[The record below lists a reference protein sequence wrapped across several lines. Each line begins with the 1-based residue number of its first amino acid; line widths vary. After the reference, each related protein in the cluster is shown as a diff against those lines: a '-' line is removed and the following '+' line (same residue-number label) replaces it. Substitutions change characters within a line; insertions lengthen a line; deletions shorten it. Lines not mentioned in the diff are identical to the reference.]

1 MFSLFFAPNQPPA
14 LPRPLRRLPSPPRL
28 LLRFAAAIAGIVCLA
43 SAHAL
48 PSFQQVRQD
57 FASSESL
64 LLDRNNAVIHRLRT
78 NPQVRRGQWVA
89 LSDISPALRV
99 AMVLSEDKRFYEHS
113 GVDWRAAGAAAWGN
127 LWNQRTR
134 GASTLTMQLV
144 GLVDDDLQRSKGRR
158 TLLQKF
164 GQAAAAQM
172 LDAKWQ
178 KDEILEAYLNLVPY
192 RGELVGIDALS
203 HTLFAKAAHGMD
215 EREAA
220 IAAALVRAPNASPK
234 AVAQRACGVLAQM
247 QKTRPTPL
255 LCDTLSLF
263 ATGVMQRKAWSPS
276 DGIAPHMAQRL
287 LASSSNKAANNAG
300 NKAASSTSKTPASPQ
315 PQTQPRI
322 IRSTLSAPLQRFA
335 TAQLQQTMHELAG
348 RNVRDGAV
356 LVLDN
361 ATGDILAW
369 VGAAPTTS
377 SAPHVDYVTAQ
388 RQPGSTLKPFLYAQA
403 IAERRLTAASLLD
416 DSAAAIAT
424 QNGLYVPQDYDRKFR
439 GWVSVRL
446 ALASSL
452 NVPAVRTIGMVG
464 VNHFAAQLQKMGIA
478 LPHTG
483 DFYGHSLALGSPE
496 MSLLQLAN
504 AYRTLAN
511 AGQYSPV
518 RMVLPEPASPHVPT
532 PKQALDA
539 RASYII
545 SHILS
550 DNNARIATFGNNSIL
565 HTRFWSAVKTG
576 TSKDMRDNWAIGY
589 SQHYTVA
596 VWVGNARGQAMWDVS
611 GTSGAA
617 PIWAAIMQHLHRSTP
632 SLPPAPPAGMVQT
645 TVQFAP
651 ANVANTAHAKNT
663 TTNATTSTRATR
675 TPHPQTARTGIIAS
689 PAIYEPSRKEWFISG
704 TEQTLFAQ
712 PASASNAGN
721 TANTSRAHTT
731 SATPSSAHIQSPTHG
746 TIIAIDPDI
755 PPKHQRLLLRA
766 DQPHVR
772 WQING
777 KPAGAGS
784 TAYWMPW
791 PGKHQITLHNLSGKT
806 LDTIQIEVRGAGVKD
821 AAASNAAAK
830 QGKRSTSNRR

>member
-1 MFSLFFAPNQPPA
+1 MRQ
-14 LPRPLRRLPSPPRL
+14 
-28 LLRFAAAIAGIVCLA
+28 LLRLAAAIACFLCLA

-48 PSFQQVRQD
+48 PSFEQVRQD

-64 LLDRNNAVIHRLRT
+64 LLDRNGAVIHRLRT

-89 LSDISPALRV
+89 LADISPALRV

-127 LWNQRTR
+127 LWNKKTR

-144 GLVDDDLQRSKGRR
+144 GLVDEDLQRSKGRR

-178 KDEILEAYLNLVPY
+178 KNEILEAYLNLVPY

-287 LASSSNKAANNAG
+287 LASSSNTSSNQSTNKAG

-315 PQTQPRI
+315 PQARV

-335 TAQLQQTMHELAG
+335 TEQLQQTMHELAG

-361 ATGDILAW
+361 ATGDVLAW

-377 SAPHVDYVTAQ
+377 SAPQVDYVTAQ

-416 DSAAAIAT
+416 DSSAAIAT

-464 VNHFAAQLQKMGIA
+464 VNRFAAQLQKMGIA

-511 AGQYSPV
+511 TGQFSPV
-518 RMVLPEPASPHVPT
+518 RMTLPEPANPASATGTTSPTAPKT
-532 PKQALDA
+532 AAKATATTQTTAPPATAPKQVLDA

-545 SHILS
+545 GHILS

-617 PIWAAIMQHLHRSTP
+617 PVWAAIMQHLHSSTP
-632 SLPPAPPAGMVQT
+632 SQPPTPPAGMVQT
-645 TVQFAP
+645 TVQFASP
-651 ANVANTAHAKNT
+651 NTNNSSKTAPRAGIISSLVAN
-663 TTNATTSTRATR
+663 
-675 TPHPQTARTGIIAS
+675 
-689 PAIYEPSRKEWFISG
+689 EPSRKEWFISG
-704 TEQTLFAQ
+704 TEQTQFLPPDSQ
-712 PASASNAGN
+712 NSRTNSA
-721 TANTSRAHTT
+721 H
-731 SATPSSAHIQSPTHG
+731 AHIQTPTNG
-746 TIIAIDPDI
+746 TIVAIDPDI
-755 PPKHQRLLLRA
+755 PPKHQRLLLRT
-766 DQPHVR
+766 DQPRVH

-777 KPAGAGS
+777 KPAGSGS
-784 TAYWMPW
+784 SVYWMPW

-821 AAASNAAAK
+821 AAAVNASTVK
-830 QGKRSTSNRR
+830 QGKRSTSKTQRKKPD

>member
-1 MFSLFFAPNQPPA
+1 M
-14 LPRPLRRLPSPPRL
+14 
-28 LLRFAAAIAGIVCLA
+28 
-43 SAHAL
+43 
-48 PSFQQVRQD
+48 RQD

-64 LLDRNNAVIHRLRT
+64 LLDRQGVVIHRLRT

-89 LSDISPALRV
+89 LADISPALRV

-127 LWNQRTR
+127 LWNKRTR

-144 GLVDDDLQRSKGRR
+144 GLVDEDLQRSQGRR

-220 IAAALVRAPNASPK
+220 IAAALVRAPNASPQ

-287 LASSSNKAANNAG
+287 LASSSNTSSNQSTNKAG

-315 PQTQPRI
+315 PQARV

-335 TAQLQQTMHELAG
+335 TEQLQQTMHELAG

-361 ATGDILAW
+361 ATGDVLAW

-377 SAPHVDYVTAQ
+377 SAPQVDYVTAQ

-416 DSAAAIAT
+416 DSSAAIAT

-464 VNHFAAQLQKMGIA
+464 VNRFAAQLQKMGIA

-511 AGQYSPV
+511 TGQFSPV
-518 RMVLPEPASPHVPT
+518 RMTLPEATSPKSAATPPSPTAPAPA
-532 PKQALDA
+532 PKQVLDA

-545 SHILS
+545 GHILS

-617 PIWAAIMQHLHRSTP
+617 PVWAAIMQHLHSSTP
-632 SLPPAPPAGMVQT
+632 SQPPTPPAGMVQT
-645 TVQFAP
+645 TVQFASP
-651 ANVANTAHAKNT
+651 NTNNSSKTAPRAGIISSLVAN
-663 TTNATTSTRATR
+663 
-675 TPHPQTARTGIIAS
+675 
-689 PAIYEPSRKEWFISG
+689 EPSRKEWFISG
-704 TEQTLFAQ
+704 TEQTQFLPPDSQ
-712 PASASNAGN
+712 NSRTNSA
-721 TANTSRAHTT
+721 H
-731 SATPSSAHIQSPTHG
+731 AHIQTPTNG
-746 TIIAIDPDI
+746 TIVAIDPDI
-755 PPKHQRLLLRA
+755 PPKHQRLLLRT
-766 DQPHVR
+766 DQPRVH

-777 KPAGAGS
+777 KPAGSGS
-784 TAYWMPW
+784 SVYWMPW
-791 PGKHQITLHNLSGKT
+791 PGKHQISLHNLSGKT

-821 AAASNAAAK
+821 AAAVNASTVK
-830 QGKRSTSNRR
+830 QGKRSTSKTQRKKPD